1 VSGADHSIASGAGG
15 RYPKALCGLNVFWP
29 VLVAAWW
36 GIALSL
42 FSFVGLLSPPRT
54 V

>member
-1 VSGADHSIASGAGG
+1 MILQRANAIVLHA
-15 RYPKALCGLNVFWP
+15 FWP